1 MKPISGWLAG
11 GLPYFMLRSVVVAGV
26 ERPRPTIT
34 YHDGVSTRDET
45 KDWEGT
51 MSATEEKASQDIPYD
66 IFLSYAR
73 HDKEQAQLV
82 FDALGRQGWSVFMDK
97 EIPNAERWEQYLKQ
111 QLGQVPCVLVLWS
124 PAARESS
131 WVQLEASVGRERQV
145 LVHVTL
151 DGKMPPGDFSG
162 LQANN
167 LSTWDGRGDDPEF
180 LRVLRAVAMKVGTKA
195 TLGTLRQPTL
205 YEEVTEDHL
214 ALTSTSWRRDGEKGR
229 GPFPYQIHLRLVGSQ
244 AALQRVENV
253 VYYFD
258 PAYGQNRPDLVD
270 PVQKAYVQVS
280 TDWRSGFTV
289 YDLANG
295 YSVVRAAVK
304 VRDQARIVK
313 LSRLVDIMEKG
324 PWLKNLY
331 PIWPEE

>member
-1 MKPISGWLAG
+1 
-11 GLPYFMLRSVVVAGV
+11 
-26 ERPRPTIT
+26 
-34 YHDGVSTRDET
+34 
-45 KDWEGT
+45 
-51 MSATEEKASQDIPYD
+51 MSATEEEASQDIPYD

-73 HDKEQAQLV
+73 HDTERAQLT

-124 PAARESS
+124 PASRESR
-131 WVQLEASVGRERQV
+131 WVQLEAREGRERQV

-151 DGKMPPGDFSG
+151 DGETPPGDFSE
-162 LQANN
+162 LQAAN

-180 LRVLRAVAMKVGTKA
+180 LRVLRAVAMKVGTQA
-195 TLGTLRQPTL
+195 ALGTLQQPKS

-214 ALTSTSWRRDGEKGR
+214 ALTSTSWRLDGEKGL

-270 PVQKAYVQVS
+270 PVRRAYVHVS
-280 TDWRSGFTV
+280 TDWRTGFTV

-304 VRDQARIVK
+304 VREQARIVK
-313 LSRLVDIMEKG
+313 LSRLVDMMEEG
-324 PWLKNLY
+324 PWLKDLY
-331 PIWPEE
+331 PILPDEEGSCRTDA